1 MTREKHPLSGTIDR
15 QIFRI
20 SIGWVCKE
28 DMNMELGKRL
38 KDLRNRM
45 GMTQDELAERLFV
58 SRQTISSWEND
69 KSYPD
74 IHSLLMISELF
85 SVSLDTLVKG
95 DIEVMKEKI
104 DQETIRTFKKNS
116 NIYAALLLIC
126 LVSFVPLYKWLSW
139 WGLAIWIPFFA
150 LAIFFCIRLE
160 KIKKEQDIHSYKEIV
175 AFVNGEKLDDIGKAR
190 EEGKRNYQKVIAFL
204 AAALFTALVLWII
217 SLIV

>member
-1 MTREKHPLSGTIDR
+1 MTRAKHPLSGTIDR

-175 AFVNGEKLDDIGKAR
+175 AFVNGEKLDDISKAR
-190 EEGKRNYQKVIAFL
+190 EEGKRSYQKVIAFL

>member
-1 MTREKHPLSGTIDR
+1 MTRAKHPMSGTIDR

-175 AFVNGEKLDDIGKAR
+175 AFVNGEKLDDISKAR
-190 EEGKRNYQKVIAFL
+190 EEGKRSYQKVIAFL

>member
-1 MTREKHPLSGTIDR
+1 
-15 QIFRI
+15 
-20 SIGWVCKE
+20 
-28 DMNMELGKRL
+28 MELGKRL

-150 LAIFFCIRLE
+150 LAIFFCVRLE

-175 AFVNGEKLDDIGKAR
+175 AFVNGEKLDDISKAR
-190 EEGKRNYQKVIAFL
+190 EEGKRSYQKVIAFL
-204 AAALFTALVLWII
+204 TAALFTALVLWII

>member
-1 MTREKHPLSGTIDR
+1 MTRAKHPMSGTIDR

-150 LAIFFCIRLE
+150 LAIFFCVRLE

-175 AFVNGEKLDDIGKAR
+175 AFVNGEKLDDISKAR
-190 EEGKRNYQKVIAFL
+190 EEGKRSYQKVIAFL